1 MFLDPTKSAITVESV
16 QDKEKRLYKTT
27 DRKIYDDASARGGG
41 LFVTGGRV
49 SLTDLQAKLIPRS
62 ITQK

>member
-1 MFLDPTKSAITVESV
+1 VFLDPTRSAITVESV

-41 LFVTGGRV
+41 LFVTG
-49 SLTDLQAKLIPRS
+49 
-62 ITQK
+62 